1 MFDPHRN
8 QPIGPY
14 NWNPYEY
21 LPFEGM
27 NFGSGGFGLLPSRF
41 DSDAVHISEKVVQ
54 LLSKLQECETRPL
67 DSMISRDPA
76 VMQRGSTLYVSAD
89 YHSVSAK
96 ELAEKIALQCCGVNP
111 QQVRFLIVT
120 SVNSDIS
127 TTSMTEGISE
137 AVRHA
142 SMNPLVRAL
151 SCATKSV
158 SAMVGLG
165 SRKPVNAA
173 QNVFATS
180 IATVIKETGAHYTVE
195 FVGARAES
203 LEADIV
209 LNDLTQYMGIC
220 DFLEKRP
227 TEVSVPHLLSK
238 IKESL
243 TAACR
248 TNLCFEALVS
258 KEVTAEQAC
267 PTSSSLSI
275 VFVPQTFRALT
286 RARLDHDAVLR
297 LGISDRGLRT
307 LPAWFKSVD
316 VVDPWWQKIIAAGSG
331 RTMTDG
337 DAAKAFVGRALWIA
351 LNDPSD
357 SQLVRSL
364 GGRISSLR
372 HERARVVLSAVV
384 NAMDD
389 SQAIKLIRNAT
400 NPHHVLTSQAS
411 DFCNALEEHCKY
423 FIKQHLEEA
432 GR

>member
-1 MFDPHRN
+1 M
-8 QPIGPY
+8 
-14 NWNPYEY
+14 
-21 LPFEGM
+21 
-27 NFGSGGFGLLPSRF
+27 
-41 DSDAVHISEKVVQ
+41 
-54 LLSKLQECETRPL
+54 
-67 DSMISRDPA
+67 
-76 VMQRGSTLYVSAD
+76 
-89 YHSVSAK
+89 
-96 ELAEKIALQCCGVNP
+96 
-111 QQVRFLIVT
+111 
-120 SVNSDIS
+120 
-127 TTSMTEGISE
+127 
-137 AVRHA
+137 
-142 SMNPLVRAL
+142 
-151 SCATKSV
+151 
-158 SAMVGLG
+158 
-165 SRKPVNAA
+165 
-173 QNVFATS
+173 
-180 IATVIKETGAHYTVE
+180 
-195 FVGARAES
+195 
-203 LEADIV
+203 EADIV

-400 NPHHVLTSQAS
+400 NPHHVLTSLAS
-411 DFCNALEEHCKY
+411 DFGNALEEHCKY
-423 FIKQHLEEA
+423 FISDNNISWISSSNWEQSYFKNSRNATIVTDNIRINEELEKVFYRSWDSNFTEKVDID
-432 GR
+432 RKYESVKRN